1 MSWQGGMPPG
11 WNPNHPSMMGMPGQG
26 QPEGFPPQYGQQ
38 QFPHSH
44 QQECFKD
51 VQRFFNN
58 EILTNI

>member
-51 VQRFFNN
+51 VQRF
-58 EILTNI
+58 L